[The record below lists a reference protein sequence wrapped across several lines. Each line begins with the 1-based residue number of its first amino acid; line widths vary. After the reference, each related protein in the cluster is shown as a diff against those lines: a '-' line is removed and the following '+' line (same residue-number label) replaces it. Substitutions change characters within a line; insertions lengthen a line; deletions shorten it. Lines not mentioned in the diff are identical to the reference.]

1 MAHQIDNLECSYVAL
16 NSMINSKPAN
26 GTINVM
32 ALFDNEEIGSRTRQ
46 GADSNLL
53 DSTLKRI
60 ANEFNLSESEYSK
73 ALASSFF
80 ISMDNA
86 QGFHPNYASKY
97 DQTNRCYMN
106 DGVVIKAAAR
116 GSYTSD
122 GYSIAIFK
130 LMCENSD
137 AKYQFMTNRSDI
149 PGGGTL
155 GAINLSHLSI
165 PSVDIGFAQI
175 AMHSSMETAGA
186 LDIVEMEKVI
196 KYFYSR
202 HLIFNGDGK
211 VVI

>member
-1 MAHQIDNLECSYVAL
+1 
-16 NSMINSKPAN
+16 
-26 GTINVM
+26 
-32 ALFDNEEIGSRTRQ
+32 
-46 GADSNLL
+46 
-53 DSTLKRI
+53 
-60 ANEFNLSESEYSK
+60 
-73 ALASSFF
+73 
-80 ISMDNA
+80 
-86 QGFHPNYASKY
+86 
-97 DQTNRCYMN
+97 
-106 DGVVIKAAAR
+106 
-116 GSYTSD
+116 
-122 GYSIAIFK
+122 
-130 LMCENSD
+130 
-137 AKYQFMTNRSDI
+137 MTNRSDI